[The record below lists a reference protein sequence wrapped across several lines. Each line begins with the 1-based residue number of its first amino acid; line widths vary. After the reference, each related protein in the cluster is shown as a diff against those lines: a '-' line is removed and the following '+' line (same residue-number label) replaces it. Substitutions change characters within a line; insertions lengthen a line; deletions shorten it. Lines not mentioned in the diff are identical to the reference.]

1 MLYLLAI
8 FFPIL
13 AGITFLVRGGKEEE
27 QKKTEYGK
35 LRYLIA
41 VLIADICCVCAVCL
55 SKGAQISLPLVDK
68 VSLSFAVDGFGKL
81 MLTIALCLFTLI
93 CCYALVYMEKEER
106 THIFFGC
113 FLLTMGALIGVC
125 LSANLITMY
134 LCFEM
139 TTLLSVPLVL
149 HEMTKESVQAGIK
162 YLFYSVGGALMGL
175 CAVIYIY
182 SITDGDMTFLQG
194 GFLSQAAIT
203 NRPVFLLMMF
213 LGILGFGTKAGIY
226 PMHSWLPTAHPI
238 APAPA
243 SALLS
248 GIIAKAGII
257 ALVRLIYYSVGPQL
271 LFGSVLQK
279 VWLVL
284 AMITVLL
291 GSSMALISKDL
302 KKRLAY
308 STVSQLSYIMVAL
321 ACFTWEGLTGGLLQ
335 VLAHAFAKCCLFLVA
350 GAIIHMTGLRD
361 VRKLSGLGKKM
372 PVTMWCFAF
381 AALSLIGIPPMGGF
395 LAKWNIA
402 AACLQ
407 TEKGVWSVLPP
418 IVLLISALLT
428 AAYLMPVVV
437 SAFFPEK
444 IEADEA
450 KDNSSSQSDATKK
463 NKVTEKVLP
472 ETETEQTEKEPLLM
486 SIPMIALCVLAALVG
501 VFGEVIVGLLL

>member
-35 LRYLIA
+35 VRYLIA
-41 VLIADICCVCAVCL
+41 VLIADILCVCAVCF
-55 SKGAQISLPLVDK
+55 SKGSQIAFPLVDQ

-81 MLTIALCLFTLI
+81 MLTVALCLFTLI

-113 FLLTMGALIGVC
+113 FLLTMGALTGVC

-182 SITDGDMTFLQG
+182 SITEGDMTFLAG
-194 GFLSQAAIT
+194 GFLSQVQIT

-279 VWLVL
+279 VWLALV
-284 AMITVLL
+284 MITVLL

-308 STVSQLSYIMVAL
+308 STVSQLSYIMAAL
-321 ACFTWEGLTGGLLQ
+321 ACFSWEGLTGGLLQ
-335 VLAHAFAKCCLFLVA
+335 VLAHAFAKCCLFLAA

-361 VRKLSGLGKKM
+361 VRDFSGLGKKM

-381 AALSLIGIPPMGGF
+381 ASLSLIGIPPMGGF

-407 TEKGVWSVLPP
+407 TEKGIWAVLPP

-428 AAYLMPVVV
+428 AGYLMPVVV
-437 SAFFPEK
+437 SAFFPLKNGEGKEK
-444 IEADEA
+444 SGLDGKEEEKRQGKNAQTKQAD
-450 KDNSSSQSDATKK
+450 
-463 NKVTEKVLP
+463 TE
-472 ETETEQTEKEPLLM
+472 EQKTEKEPLLM
-486 SIPMIALCVLAALVG
+486 IIPMVTLCVLALLVG
-501 VFGEVIVGLLL
+501 VFGEVIVAGML